1 MFFQAR
7 LKITGWYILLSMII
21 SLMFSIVVYQA
32 LVTEVAR
39 FDELQRVRVEER
51 LRAAGY
57 TLPIQ
62 LQQRRAMHDAEL
74 MEETRLHIVGVLAVI
89 NIGIL
94 IIVAGV
100 GYMMAGKTLDPI
112 QQMIIE
118 QNRFISDASHELKTP
133 LTSLQSGI
141 EVFLRG
147 KKQTIA
153 QARVLLGENLI
164 DVKRLHELTRSLLDL
179 AQAPSSIR
187 MEKRANILMSTIVQK
202 SLLMMRRALS
212 EKKIVVKKNI
222 DDISFR
228 AHEEDLIQLMNILLD
243 NAIKYSPPKSTV
255 TLSVY
260 KKRRN
265 VHVSVSDEGIG
276 IKSTDLPH
284 VFERFYRADN
294 ARSRVGEDGGYGL
307 GLAIAKRIVSHYG
320 GTIAAVK
327 QEKGARFEVVLPA

>member
-1 MFFQAR
+1 
-7 LKITGWYILLSMII
+7 MII
-21 SLMFSIVVYQA
+21 SIMFSVVVYQA

-74 MEETRLHIVGVLAVI
+74 MEETRLHILGVLSVI

-112 QQMIIE
+112 HQMIIE

-153 QARVLLGENLI
+153 QAQVLLHENLI
-164 DVKRLHELTRSLLDL
+164 DVKRLHELTRSLLEL
-179 AQAPSSIR
+179 AQAPSNVR
-187 MEKRANILMSTIVQK
+187 TEKRVDVKMSTIVQK
-202 SLLMMRRALS
+202 SLLMMRRALN
-212 EKKIVVKKNI
+212 EKKIVLKKEI
-222 DDISFR
+222 ADVSYR
-228 AHEEDLIQLMNILLD
+228 AHEEELVQLMNILID
-243 NAIKYSPPKSTV
+243 NAIKYSPPKSTITIQV
-255 TLSVY
+255 ER
-260 KKRRN
+260 KRRN
-265 VHVSVSDEGIG
+265 IYVNVSDEGIG

-284 VFERFYRADN
+284 IFERFYRADN

-327 QEKGARFEVVLPA
+327 QEKGARFEVVLPV